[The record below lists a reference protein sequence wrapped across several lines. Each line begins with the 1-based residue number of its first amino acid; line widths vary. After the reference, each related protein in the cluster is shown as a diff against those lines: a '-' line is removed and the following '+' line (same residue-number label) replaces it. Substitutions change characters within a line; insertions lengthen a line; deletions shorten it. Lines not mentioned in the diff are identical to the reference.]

1 MLCSNC
7 SNNNF
12 EYLSDTSIV
21 CTSCGY
27 IENDPG
33 DNKLEFANDMQYNRC
48 VEHQLQKESVIKE
61 YMKYL
66 NQNKSWSD
74 EDFNCLQE
82 EISVVLDSKH
92 PCNEKSLILAVVLK
106 YASKR
111 NIPCDIS
118 FHKRQIG
125 SSSKEL
131 GKALRFINGGVISE
145 GICNVDVKRFINVY
159 GDTGIVRPNS
169 MLGEKGHEL
178 TKELGQYIQENVG
191 KSTEYCSESACID
204 KLINMFSVDNKF
216 INVKM
221 RDVWCRLSR
230 SDLYENEGE
239 VMTALITA
247 YIVSSEYNLIKNTRE
262 FCLKTRLTS
271 VPTLQKIRKRYSD
284 IIEMAIK

>member
-7 SNNNF
+7 SNCNF

-27 IENDPG
+27 IENDSEY
-33 DNKLEFANDMQYNRC
+33 NKLEFVDTQQYNRC

-66 NQNKSWSD
+66 NENNNWSD
-74 EDFNCLQE
+74 EDFNCLQD
-82 EISVVLDSKH
+82 EINIVLDNKY
-92 PCNEKSLILAVVLK
+92 PCNERSLILAVVLK

-118 FHKRQIG
+118 FHKKQIG

-131 GKALRFINGGVISE
+131 GKALRFINGGIISE
-145 GICNVDVKRFINVY
+145 GMCNVDVKKFINVY

-169 MLGEKGHEL
+169 MLGKKGHDL
-178 TKELGQYIQENVG
+178 TKDLGQYIQEHVEN
-191 KSTEYCSESACID
+191 STEYCSKTACID
-204 KLINMFSVDNKF
+204 KLMNIFSGDNKF
-216 INVKM
+216 INDKM
-221 RDVWCRLSR
+221 KDVWCKLSK
-230 SDLYENEGE
+230 SELYKNEGE

-247 YIVSSEYNLIKNTRE
+247 YIVSSEYELIKNTRE

-271 VPTLQKIRKRYSD
+271 VPTLQKVRKKYAA
-284 IIEMAIK
+284 IIDKIIK